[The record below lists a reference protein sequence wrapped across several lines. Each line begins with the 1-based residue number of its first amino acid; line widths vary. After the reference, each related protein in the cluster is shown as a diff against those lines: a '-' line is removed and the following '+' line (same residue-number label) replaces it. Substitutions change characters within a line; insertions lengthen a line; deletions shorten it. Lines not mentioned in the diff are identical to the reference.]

1 MELKMDRKDFLKQL
15 WKRLFI
21 PTIILI
27 LIYSSIKFLFAA
39 IRDNGTVRL
48 STITFLSLTIIYFSI
63 YFLGKLLDK
72 LLIEKIASRLSDKA
86 KFRLR
91 IIGKIIDYFAVLL
104 LGVVLYKF
112 WKEDVFLALILT
124 SILIVDRIKAIVKE
138 IKTAP

>member
-1 MELKMDRKDFLKQL
+1 MKLKMNRKDFLKQL
-15 WKRLFI
+15 WKRLFK

-27 LIYSSIKFLFAA
+27 LIYFSIKFLIAA
-39 IRDNGTVRL
+39 FRDNGTERL
-48 STITFLSLTIIYFSI
+48 ATIVFLSLTIIYFSI
-63 YFLGKLLDK
+63 YFLGELLDK
-72 LLIEKIASRLSDKA
+72 LKEKLTTHLSDKA

-112 WKEDVFLALILT
+112 WKEDVFLALIMT
-124 SILIVDRIKAIVKE
+124 SILIIDRINAIIQE

>member
-1 MELKMDRKDFLKQL
+1 MDRKDFLKQL
-15 WKRLFI
+15 WKRLFKPI
-21 PTIILI
+21 IILA
-27 LIYSSIKFLFAA
+27 LIYFSVKFLIAA
-39 IRDNGTVRL
+39 FHDNGTERF
-48 STITFLSLTIIYFSI
+48 SIIAFFSLTILYFSI
-63 YFLGKLLDK
+63 YFLGQSIDK
-72 LLIEKIASRLSDKA
+72 LKEKLTTHLSDKA

-104 LGVVLYKF
+104 LGVVLYRF

>member
-1 MELKMDRKDFLKQL
+1 M
-15 WKRLFI
+15 
-21 PTIILI
+21 
-27 LIYSSIKFLFAA
+27 IYFCVKFLTAVF
-39 IRDNGTVRL
+39 RENGTERL
-48 STITFLSLTIIYFSI
+48 STIVFLSLTIIYFSI
-63 YFLGKLLDK
+63 YFLGELLDK
-72 LLIEKIASRLSDKA
+72 LKEKLTTHLSDKA

-124 SILIVDRIKAIVKE
+124 SILILDRIKAIVKE